1 MKIDLKLIVIL
12 FLNLFLSATYSMPFS
27 IFPVISL
34 SRDVSLGM
42 IGFIFSLF
50 PLGSIIISL
59 IFAKMMKV
67 WGRVRLL
74 IITSI
79 LLGIS
84 TFIFGI
90 IIRIEDNTTFVVVA
104 CISRVI
110 QGMACGGFCT
120 VAYAIIALLYRDSI
134 LEKETYMVLFFT
146 VGVAVGPVIGG
157 VLYEHVNY
165 EFPNYL
171 FAGISFLTIPAVFL
185 IPQTADGSKETEKKP
200 VKISNF
206 MKNSRFVFTVGLI
219 VVNFS
224 GFTFI
229 YAAIVK
235 HMETFN
241 CGPTTAGLFIAEI
254 IMSYFGS
261 MVLLNFLPK
270 SIDRRVWLF
279 VGCCLEFLSFFLA
292 GPEPYLLFPK
302 SLVFVGIGLF
312 LVGFGGG
319 LSILPI
325 LPELIDV
332 GTYHVKEDEEAVGDM
347 ASAFNNMGFQVGE
360 FFGPILGSQFTSVVG
375 FEHGCSLYSIVILLY
390 TITYLIF
397 GKGFEAFGHKRRAS
411 RANTGLQLTPSQ
423 NDKYTKLISDTQDLN
438 DKYTKL
444 ANDL

>member
-1 MKIDLKLIVIL
+1 MQIDYKLIVIL

-27 IFPVISL
+27 IFPVIAL
-34 SRDVSLGM
+34 SRGISLGM

-67 WGRVRLL
+67 WGRVKLL
-74 IITSI
+74 IITSV

-84 TFIFGI
+84 TFIFGLLVH
-90 IIRIEDNTTFVVVA
+90 IEDNTTFIIIA
-104 CISRVI
+104 CLSRII

-120 VAYAIIALLYRDSI
+120 VAYAIVALIYRDSI

-157 VLYEHVNY
+157 LLFEAVNY
-165 EFPNYL
+165 EFPNYV
-171 FAGISFLTIPAVFL
+171 FGSISFLTIPAVFL
-185 IPQTADGSKETEKKP
+185 IPAEADGTKDENKTP
-200 VKISNF
+200 TKITIF
-206 MKNSRFVFTVGLI
+206 LKNSKFIFTVGII

-229 YAAIVK
+229 YAAIVR
-235 HMETFN
+235 HMESFG
-241 CGPTTAGLFIAEI
+241 CGPVTAGLFIAEI
-254 IMSYFGS
+254 TLSYFAS

-270 SIDRRVWLF
+270 RIDRRIWLIL
-279 VGCCLEFLSFFLA
+279 GCFLEFISFFLA

-312 LVGFGGG
+312 LCGFGGG

-332 GTYHVKEDEEAVGDM
+332 GTIITTDSEAVGDM
-347 ASAFNNMGFQVGE
+347 ASAFNNMGFQIGE
-360 FFGPILGSQFTSVVG
+360 FFGPILGSQFTSYVG
-375 FEHGCSLYSIVILLY
+375 FEHGSSLYSIIILLY
-390 TITYLIF
+390 TIFYLIF
-397 GKGFEAFGHKRRAS
+397 GGGHQAFGKERRAS
-411 RANTGLQLTPSQ
+411 TGNLGIQMKNL
-423 NDKYTKLISDTQDLN
+423 NKEKYEKLLE
-438 DKYTKL
+438 
-444 ANDL
+444 

>member
-1 MKIDLKLIVIL
+1 MAIDWKLIIIL
-12 FLNLFLSATYSMPFS
+12 VLNLFLSATYSMPFS
-27 IFPVISL
+27 IFPVIAL
-34 SRDVSLGM
+34 SRDISLGV
-42 IGFIFSLF
+42 IGLIFSLF

-67 WGRVRLL
+67 WGRVKLL
-74 IITSI
+74 IITSV
-79 LLGIS
+79 LLGLS
-84 TFIFGI
+84 TMIFGLI
-90 IIRIEDNTTFVVVA
+90 IHIENNTTFIIVA
-104 CISRVI
+104 CVSRVI

-120 VAYAIIALLYRDSI
+120 VAYAIIALLYRESI

-146 VGVAVGPVIGG
+146 VGVAIGPVIGG
-157 VLYEHVNY
+157 VLYEHINY

-171 FAGISFLTIPAVFL
+171 FAAISFLTIPSVFL
-185 IPQTADGSKETEKKP
+185 IPQDADGIKGEEKKP

-235 HMETFN
+235 HMETFD

-254 IMSYFGS
+254 IMSYFAS

-270 SIDRRVWLF
+270 KIDRRVWLF
-279 VGCCLEFLSFFLA
+279 LGCILEFISFFLA

-302 SLVFVGIGLF
+302 SLIFVGIGLF

-332 GTYHVKEDEEAVGDM
+332 GTFNIKEDSEAVGDM

-360 FFGPILGSQFTSVVG
+360 FFGPILGSQLTSAVG
-375 FEHGCSLYSIVILLY
+375 FEHGCSLYSLVILIY
-390 TITYLIF
+390 AFTYLAF
-397 GKGFEAFGHKRRAS
+397 GKGYEAFGRKRRAS
-411 RANTGLQLTPSQ
+411 KANTGLQLAATDIAKY
-423 NDKYTKLISDTQDLN
+423 DKLLN
-438 DKYTKL
+438 NEL
-444 ANDL
+444 